1 MHRRPQPPRPPS
13 LSLPRCALYLP
24 ALLRLV
30 QPSCAPPP
38 LQALHAPL
46 PHSLQGLPSAHPA
59 HSALPQHC
67 ASARQLAQQ
76 RWRHC
81 AHAAAA
87 AAQPGAQAQSVAAQL
102 AHAPAQSTQQLEL
115 QAWQRQKR
123 AAQPPEKMR
132 AQPLQVDSVLHAA
145 HTLSV
150 QAWREHEARQLLSA
164 LTQTSQK

>member
-76 RWRHC
+76 HWRHC
-81 AHAAAA
+81 AHAAA
-87 AAQPGAQAQSVAAQL
+87 AAQPGAQAQSGAAQL
-102 AHAPAQSTQQLEL
+102 AHAPAQLAHAPAQLAQLLAL
-115 QAWQRQKR
+115 QA
-123 AAQPPEKMR
+123 
-132 AQPLQVDSVLHAA
+132 
-145 HTLSV
+145 
-150 QAWREHEARQLLSA
+150 
-164 LTQTSQK
+164 SQ